1 MEHMT
6 IDHGV
11 LEMALVG
18 YEMQRSRIEAAIA
31 EIQAELGVGG
41 SRRSK
46 AAGAAA
52 PEPASPGKRRF
63 SAAAKRR
70 MALAQKKRWAML
82 KAKTAQARKVKPTAP
97 TKGRRATIPS
107 AAKKPHVTAKVA
119 KKVAPKP
126 KAQKVIGRP
135 KPKTGSPKKIAAN
148 LPKAKIE
155 VPAVQ
160 VQTSAEPT
168 SLTE

>member
-63 SAAAKRR
+63 SAAARRR
-70 MALAQKKRWAML
+70 MALAQKRRWAAL
-82 KAKTAQARKVKPTAP
+82 KAKKAPAKKTKPAASTKRRKATVKP
-97 TKGRRATIPS
+97 S
-107 AAKKPHVTAKVA
+107 LKKRPVPVKVA
-119 KKVAPKP
+119 KKAAPRAKANVVKSVAKP
-126 KAQKVIGRP
+126 KAKP
-135 KPKTGSPKKIAAN
+135 ATPLAKKPKTTTEA
-148 LPKAKIE
+148 
-155 VPAVQ
+155 PAVQ
-160 VQTSAEPT
+160 VQPDMTPT
-168 SLTE
+168 TT

>member
-1 MEHMT
+1 MKHPT
-6 IDHGV
+6 IDPAV
-11 LEMALVG
+11 LEAAILG
-18 YEMQRSRIEAAIA
+18 FTMQRSRIDDAIA
-31 EIQAELGVGG
+31 SLRAELEGVRTG
-41 SRRSK
+41 RS
-46 AAGAAA
+46 ASNSST
-52 PEPASPGKRRF
+52 PEPAAPRKRRF
-63 SAAAKRR
+63 SVAAKRR

-82 KAKTAQARKVKPTAP
+82 KAKTAQARKAKPTAP
-97 TKGRRATIPS
+97 TKGRRATVPS

-126 KAQKVIGRP
+126 KAQKVIARP
-135 KPKTGSPKKIAAN
+135 KPKTGTPKKIAAN
-148 LPKAKIE
+148 LSKAKIE